1 MQRCYY
7 LYRKDLVHGYPRV
20 KLIADDP
27 LKLTAGEKKLLC
39 LYQGETLPERL
50 IWDSFKKA
58 CRQPTEQE
66 KHDLDQAAYQP
77 PPSCYVKAGLVRPKP
92 AMPANMLRPSFD
104 TETEQWTET
113 ASLEQ
118 LEAQGERAKKWAY
131 LDELNHYGYAC
142 SEHALGRVSDAELA
156 DATTYLTTLSAG
168 EEATRPGW
176 FSRYTV

>member
-7 LYRKDLVHGYPRV
+7 LYRKDLERGYPRV
-20 KLIADDP
+20 KHIADDP
-27 LKLTAGEKKLLC
+27 ISLTADEKGQLC

-50 IWDSFKKA
+50 IWDSVKKT

-66 KHDLDQAAYQP
+66 KRDLDQAAYQP
-77 PPSCYVKAGLVRPKP
+77 PPSCYVKAGRVRPKP
-92 AMPANMLRPSFD
+92 AMPATMLRPSFD
-104 TETEQWTET
+104 SEAEQWTET

-118 LEAQGERAKKWAY
+118 LDAQGERAKKWAY

-142 SEHALGRVSDAELA
+142 SEHTLGQVSDAELA
-156 DATTYLTTLSAG
+156 EATAYLQALAEGS
-168 EEATRPGW
+168 EATRPGW